1 MASSY
6 VPASFKPKHFK
17 KGFQLLREFSAFL
30 LLGTAAAL
38 LWANLG
44 DASYTSFID
53 DPIIG
58 AETLRAWAEG
68 GGVLAALGAAY
79 EWLIGLLTH
88 GHVEN
93 FTFHFFA
100 NDIFMVLFFG
110 VAGKEVAE
118 SFLPGG
124 ALSSVRKASMP
135 VVATLGGVIGP
146 IGLFFLLFF
155 LLDPDPAVANAWA
168 VPAATDIA
176 YCWLFARL
184 IFGKIHPAV
193 TFLLVLA
200 VLDDMIGML
209 IIATYYTASFNAGW
223 LLLVVLGMALCEL
236 MRRQGVT
243 SYWPYVVIGGI
254 LSWFGLHNTGVHAS
268 LALVPIV
275 PFMPHAHRDAGLF
288 VESEYAHDTLNRF
301 EHTFAPV
308 VDVGLFMFGLA
319 NAGVVLSATSFT
331 GSATW
336 IIFLSLVV
344 GKTLGIFSFGWIGQK
359 LGLRLPRHLDNK
371 KMLVLGCVAGVGF
384 TVALFVTAVAL
395 ETAPIPTITGDMLK
409 LGALLSFVAGPIAWM
424 MARAF
429 KVRKIN
435 TQEELGGP
443 SARADAEGGP
453 QPVEVH

>member
-1 MASSY
+1 MASTNAPTHSQPSY
-6 VPASFKPKHFK
+6 FQQS
-17 KGFQLLREFSAFL
+17 FQLLREFSAFL
-30 LLGTAAAL
+30 LIGTVLAL
-38 LWANLG
+38 IWANLG
-44 DASYTSFID
+44 PASYEHFVD
-53 DPIIG
+53 GPIIG
-58 AETLRAWAEG
+58 AETLRAWAEA
-68 GGVLAALGAAY
+68 GGVLAVLGAVY
-79 EWLIGLLTH
+79 EWLVGLLTH
-88 GHVEN
+88 GHVED

-100 NDIFMVLFFG
+100 NDIFMALFFG
-110 VAGKEVAE
+110 IAGKEVAE

-146 IGLFFLLFF
+146 IGLFFVLFF
-155 LLDPDPAVANAWA
+155 AFDADPAVANAWA

-184 IFGKIHPAV
+184 IFGNIHPAV

-209 IIATYYTASFNAGW
+209 IIATYYTAGLEISWF
-223 LLLVVLGMALCEL
+223 LLVVLGMALCEV
-236 MRRQGVT
+236 MRRRGVR
-243 SYWPYVVIGGI
+243 SYWPYVVIGGV
-254 LSWFGLHNTGVHAS
+254 LSWFGLHNMGVHAS

-275 PFMPHAHRDAGLF
+275 PFMPHANRDAGLF
-288 VESEYAHDTLNRF
+288 VETEHPHDTMNDF

-319 NAGVVLSATSFT
+319 NAGVVLNAASFT

-344 GKTLGIFSFGWIGQK
+344 GKTVGIFSFSWVGQK
-359 LGLRLPRHLDNK
+359 MGLTLPEHLDLK
-371 KMLVLGCVAGVGF
+371 KMLVIGCVAGIGF

-395 ETAPIPTITGDMLK
+395 ETAPIPAVTGDMLK

-424 MARAF
+424 MGRAF
-429 KVRKIN
+429 KIRKIN
-435 TQEELGGP
+435 TQEELGSPG
-443 SARADAEGGP
+443 ARSDAQGGP
-453 QPVEVH
+453 EPVEVH